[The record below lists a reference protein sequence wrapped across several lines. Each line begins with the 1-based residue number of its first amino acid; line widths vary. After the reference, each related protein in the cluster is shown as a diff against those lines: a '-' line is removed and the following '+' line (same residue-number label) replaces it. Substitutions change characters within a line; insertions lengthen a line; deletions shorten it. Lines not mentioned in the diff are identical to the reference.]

1 MGEKKLVIRQNN
13 VMIMILATTIRLVQK
28 LSRRLLRSDN
38 DIEEHLQI

>member
-1 MGEKKLVIRQNN
+1 
-13 VMIMILATTIRLVQK
+13 MILATTIRLVQI